1 MHVSR
6 SKDVRSIEK
15 GTTMKT
21 LEWDAP
27 SYDALPLPHE
37 HWGATAIAQLRLN
50 GNETVLDLGCGTG
63 RDAEHLLSLLPR
75 GHVVAVDGS
84 QRMLSELRRRLAD
97 DLDRVTVIQADLR
110 EPLRLDRAVDAV
122 LSVATLHWLP
132 DHAGVFRNVAAVL
145 RPGGQFIAEC
155 GGYGNIVTFR
165 NALREVSG
173 VDGAE
178 FWNFADV
185 QETTQHL
192 QEAGFT
198 DVAVGLVPDPARFER
213 GDQLEAFIATV
224 MLGAQLREM
233 SSEDRCPFVHRVADN
248 LLEPVI
254 DYVRLQ
260 ISARW
265 PDLAAT
271 RNER

>member
-1 MHVSR
+1 M
-6 SKDVRSIEK
+6 
-15 GTTMKT
+15 GTTMEM
-21 LEWDAP
+21 LEWDAR

-63 RDAEHLLSLLPR
+63 RDAEHLLGLLPR

-84 QRMLSELRRRLAD
+84 GQMLSELRRRLAN
-97 DLDRVTVIQADLR
+97 DLDRLTVVQADLR
-110 EPLRLDRAVDAV
+110 QPLRLARAIDSAV
-122 LSVATLHWLP
+122 SVATLHWLP
-132 DHAGVFRNVAAVL
+132 DHASVFRHVAAVL

-165 NALREVSG
+165 TALRVVSG
-173 VDGAE
+173 ADGADI
-178 FWNFADV
+178 WNFADV

-198 DVAVGLVPDPARFER
+198 DVAVRLVPDPARLER
-213 GDQLEAFIATV
+213 GEQLEAFIATV

-233 SSEDRCPFVHRVADN
+233 PSEDRRPFVHEVGQSMP
-248 LLEPVI
+248 EPVI

-260 ISARW
+260 ISAIR
-265 PDLAAT
+265 A
-271 RNER
+271 